1 MDLDPTELSRDA
13 LYRIGTSSIVPRP
26 IGWLST
32 CDGNGVE
39 NLAPFSSFNYVSHDP
54 LVVMFTAGVRD
65 DGNLPDTARN
75 AIETGELVFNL
86 VTEGLLEA
94 MHRTGESIPSDE
106 SEFERF
112 GIDRAAS
119 TRVTPPRV
127 ASAKIH
133 FECRLHDTYV
143 FEHGRTMVMA
153 EVVHIHVDDDVLTDG
168 KIDARNVDAVG
179 RVGGPNYTSIS
190 LVDAPGRD

>member
-1 MDLDPTELSRDA
+1 MDLDPTELNRDA

-32 CDGNGVE
+32 CDADGVE

-86 VTEGLLEA
+86 VTEDLLEA

-112 GIDRAAS
+112 GIERAAS

-127 ASAKIH
+127 ASAKVH
-133 FECRLHDTYV
+133 FECRLHDTYE

-153 EVVHIHVDDDVLTDG
+153 EAVHVHVDDDALTGGD
-168 KIDARNVDAVG
+168 IDATKTDPAG
-179 RVGGPNYTSIS
+179 RAGGPNYTSIP
-190 LVDAPGRD
+190 LVEPPRLA